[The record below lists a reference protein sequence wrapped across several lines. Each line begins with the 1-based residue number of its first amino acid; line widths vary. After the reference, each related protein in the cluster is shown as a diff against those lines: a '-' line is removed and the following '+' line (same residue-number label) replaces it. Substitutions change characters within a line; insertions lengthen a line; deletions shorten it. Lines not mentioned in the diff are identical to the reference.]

1 MTSIVRWDPF
11 REMAVLRNTMDRFF
25 EEPFMQRSTLWER
38 PIIDEWSLALDV
50 VEDDDKYTVKAS
62 LPGVDPDDIEVT
74 LTDNVL
80 TIKGEMKQD
89 EEVEEK
95 NYHLR
100 ERRFGRFTRSIALPA
115 TVQADKV
122 EAINENGV
130 LTLYLPKAEEVKPK
144 KIAIRKQ
151 IEHKR

>member
-11 REMAVLRNTMDRFF
+11 REMAALRNTMDRLF
-25 EEPFMQRSTLWER
+25 EEPFMQRSVLWER
-38 PIIDEWSLALDV
+38 PMIDEWSLALDV

-89 EEVEEK
+89 EEIEEK

-130 LTLYLPKAEEVKPK
+130 LTLYLPKTEEVKPK

-151 IEHKR
+151 IEHKK